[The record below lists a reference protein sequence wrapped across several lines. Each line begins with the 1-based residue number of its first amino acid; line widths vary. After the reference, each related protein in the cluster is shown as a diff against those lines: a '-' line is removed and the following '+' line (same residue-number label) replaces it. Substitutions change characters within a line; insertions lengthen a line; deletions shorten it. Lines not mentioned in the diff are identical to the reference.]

1 LGVGAFSGNDEVQ
14 KDKGVGEMVGV
25 ADVQSTKKQLLKR
38 DRTPGDSLQV
48 TVLTRDMTNEG

>member
-1 LGVGAFSGNDEVQ
+1 MGVGAFSGNDEVQ

-25 ADVQSTKKQLLKR
+25 ADVQSAKKQLLKR

-48 TVLTRDMTNEG
+48 TVLTGDMTNEG